1 MKSTLEAFS
10 NKANTIAS
18 LLNQDSSKNDE
29 IWPTIKLHLYSR
41 ERVIKK
47 LHAIVQQKNLD
58 EKVVLELNCVATD
71 YMSCSQFAILP
82 LLCEHLSDK
91 QREDF
96 IENGIAYSYL
106 TNIIH
111 EHPNSRVA
119 VSKLVEILTDRF
131 ICEDQLL
138 NGLSRKI

>member
-10 NKANTIAS
+10 DKANTKTS
-18 LLNQDSSKNDE
+18 LLSQDSNKNEE
-29 IWPTIKLHLYSR
+29 IWHTIKLHLYSR

-47 LHAIVQQKNLD
+47 LHAVVQEKNLD
-58 EKVVLELNCVATD
+58 EKLVLELNCFATD

-82 LLCEHLSDK
+82 PLCEHLSSQ
-91 QREDF
+91 QRQDF

-111 EHPNSRVA
+111 EHPASRVA

-138 NGLSRKI
+138 NILTRKT